1 MVMDKKLFKNY
12 IYNIL
17 YQLVK
22 LFLPLFLVSYTYA
35 HLGPSTLG
43 INDYAA
49 NISSWFIL
57 LGVLGVNTYGNR
69 EIAKVRDNKDRL
81 SKSFYEILVMQII
94 NMTIALVL
102 YVIYTLLFVKE
113 NQIIYFLICLS
124 ILASVFDISWFYYG
138 VEDFGIV
145 SIRNIVVKV
154 VSVLL
159 IFAFV
164 KKPADLW
171 MFTLINSLSDLI
183 GQLVTFLGLKKYINK
198 TKVSVKDAYK
208 NHLAGTFA
216 LFIPTVAINIYTLLD
231 QTLLGTMVEDK
242 GQLNLYKTSVSFVKM
257 FLYFVTSI
265 GAVVMPRIANLFVK
279 NNDHSEV
286 NRYINMTFKLAII
299 LSIPIFVALEVVSG
313 SFFPWYTK
321 DEYMYVIPLVRLVS
335 PIIIFISLSNVFGT
349 QYLVPVGRN
358 NEYTKSIIAGAL
370 INLAINLYAIPRWQA
385 AGACVASVC
394 AEFTVTFTQWLYI
407 RKDVEI
413 HSMSSFIKSALS
425 ALVMGVVIYFIG
437 NAMGAK
443 IITNMVQA
451 IVGIIIYVVML
462 LILKE
467 ETIINLYNKYV
478 LKKDET
484 N

>member
-1 MVMDKKLFKNY
+1 MDKKLFKNY

-69 EIAKVRDNKDRL
+69 EIAKVRDNKERL
-81 SKSFYEILVMQII
+81 SKEFYEILVMQII

-102 YVIYTLLFVKE
+102 YVGYTLLFVKE

-145 SIRNIVVKV
+145 SLRNIIVKI

-183 GQLVTFLGLKKYINK
+183 GQLITFLGLKKYINK

-265 GAVVMPRIANLFVK
+265 GSVVMPRIANLFVK
-279 NNDHSEV
+279 NKDHSEV

-358 NEYTKSIIAGAL
+358 SEYTKSIIAGAL
-370 INLAINLYAIPRWQA
+370 VNLIINLYAIPRWQA

-413 HSMSSFIKSALS
+413 HSMSSFIKSVIS
-425 ALVMGVVIYFIG
+425 AFVMGVVIYFIG
-437 NAMGAK
+437 NAMGSR

-451 IVGIIIYVVML
+451 IVGIIIYALML
-462 LILKE
+462 FVLKE
-467 ETIINLYNKYV
+467 ETVMNVYKKYV

>member
-1 MVMDKKLFKNY
+1 MDKKLFKNY

-22 LFLPLFLVSYTYA
+22 LFLPLFLVSYTYS

-69 EIAKVRDNKDRL
+69 EIAKVRDDKDRL
-81 SKSFYEILVMQII
+81 SKNFYEILVMQII
-94 NMTIALVL
+94 NMSIALLL
-102 YVIYTLLFVKE
+102 YVIYTVLFVKQ

-145 SIRNIVVKV
+145 SIRNIVVKI

-159 IFAFV
+159 IFTFV

-171 MFTLINSLSDLI
+171 MFTLINSLSDLV
-183 GQLVTFLGLKKYINK
+183 GQLVTFLGLKKYIYK
-198 TKVSVKDAYK
+198 TKVSVKEAYK

-216 LFIPTVAINIYTLLD
+216 LFIPTLAINIYTLLD

-242 GQLNLYKTSVSFVKM
+242 AQLSLYKTSVSFVKM

-265 GAVVMPRIANLFVK
+265 GAVVMPRIANIFVK
-279 NNDHSEV
+279 NKDHSEV
-286 NRYINMTFKLAII
+286 NKYINMTFRLAII

-321 DEYMYVIPLVRLVS
+321 DEYMYVIPLVRIVS

-349 QYLVPVGRN
+349 QYLVPTGRN
-358 NEYTKSIIAGAL
+358 SEYTKSIIAGAL
-370 INLAINLYAIPRWQA
+370 VNLIINLYAIPRWQA

-413 HSMSSFIKSALS
+413 HSMSSFIKSLIS
-425 ALVMGVVIYFIG
+425 AIVMGVAVYFVGKYIG
-437 NAMGAK
+437 AR
-443 IITNMVQA
+443 IITNLVQA
-451 IVGIIIYVVML
+451 IIGILVYVMAMF
-462 LILKE
+462 ILKE
-467 ETIINLYNKYV
+467 DTIVNLCNKYV
-478 LKKDET
+478 LKKDEAH
-484 N
+484 

>member
-1 MVMDKKLFKNY
+1 MDKKLFKNY
-12 IYNIL
+12 IYNIM

-145 SIRNIVVKV
+145 SIRNIVVKI

-231 QTLLGTMVEDK
+231 QTLLGTLVEDK

-451 IVGIIIYVVML
+451 IVGIIIYVAML

>member
-1 MVMDKKLFKNY
+1 MDKKLFKNY

-69 EIAKVRDNKDRL
+69 EIAKVRDNKERL
-81 SKSFYEILVMQII
+81 SKEFYEILVMQII

-102 YVIYTLLFVKE
+102 YVGYTLLFVKE

-145 SIRNIVVKV
+145 SLRNIIVKI

-183 GQLVTFLGLKKYINK
+183 GQLITFLGLKKYINK

-451 IVGIIIYVVML
+451 IVGIIIYVAML

-467 ETIINLYNKYV
+467 ETTINLYNKYV

>member
-1 MVMDKKLFKNY
+1 MDKKLFKNY

-69 EIAKVRDNKDRL
+69 EIAKVRDNKERL
-81 SKSFYEILVMQII
+81 SKEFYEILVMQII
-94 NMTIALVL
+94 NMTIALLL
-102 YVIYTLLFVKE
+102 YVGYTLLFVKE

-145 SIRNIVVKV
+145 SLRNIIVKI

-183 GQLVTFLGLKKYINK
+183 GQLITFFGLKKYINK

-265 GAVVMPRIANLFVK
+265 GSVVMPRIANLFVK
-279 NNDHSEV
+279 NKDHSEV

-413 HSMSSFIKSALS
+413 HSMSSFMKSLIS
-425 ALVMGVVIYFIG
+425 AIVMGVIIYFIG
-437 NAMGAK
+437 NAMGSR

-451 IVGIIIYVVML
+451 IVGIIIYALML
-462 LILKE
+462 FVLKE
-467 ETIINLYNKYV
+467 ETVMNVYNKYV

>member
-1 MVMDKKLFKNY
+1 MDKKLFKNY

-69 EIAKVRDNKDRL
+69 EIAKVRDNKERL
-81 SKSFYEILVMQII
+81 SKEFYEILVMQII
-94 NMTIALVL
+94 NMTIALLL
-102 YVIYTLLFVKE
+102 YVGYTLLFVKE

-145 SIRNIVVKV
+145 SLRNIIVKI

-183 GQLVTFLGLKKYINK
+183 GQLITFLGLKKYINK

-265 GAVVMPRIANLFVK
+265 GSVVMPRIANLFVK
-279 NNDHSEV
+279 NKDHSEV

-413 HSMSSFIKSALS
+413 HSMSSFMKSLIS
-425 ALVMGVVIYFIG
+425 AIVMGVIIYFIG
-437 NAMGAK
+437 NAMGSR

-451 IVGIIIYVVML
+451 IVGIIIYALML
-462 LILKE
+462 FVLKE
-467 ETIINLYNKYV
+467 ETVMNVYNKYV

>member
-1 MVMDKKLFKNY
+1 MDKKLFKNY

-69 EIAKVRDNKDRL
+69 EIAKVRDNKERL
-81 SKSFYEILVMQII
+81 SKEFYEILVMQII
-94 NMTIALVL
+94 NMTIALLL
-102 YVIYTLLFVKE
+102 YVGYTLLFVKE

-145 SIRNIVVKV
+145 SLRNIIVKI

-183 GQLVTFLGLKKYINK
+183 GQLITFLGLKKYINK

-265 GAVVMPRIANLFVK
+265 GSVVMPRIANLFVK
-279 NNDHSEV
+279 NKDHSEV

-413 HSMSSFIKSALS
+413 HSMSSFMKSLIS
-425 ALVMGVVIYFIG
+425 AIVMGVIIYFIG
-437 NAMGAK
+437 NAMGSR

-451 IVGIIIYVVML
+451 IVGIIIYALML
-462 LILKE
+462 FVLKE
-467 ETIINLYNKYV
+467 ETVMNIYNKYV

>member
-1 MVMDKKLFKNY
+1 MDKKLFKNY

-102 YVIYTLLFVKE
+102 YVVYTLLFVKE

-145 SIRNIVVKV
+145 SIRNIVVKI

-321 DEYMYVIPLVRLVS
+321 DEYMYIIPLVRLVS

>member
-1 MVMDKKLFKNY
+1 MDKKLFKNY

-22 LFLPLFLVSYTYA
+22 LFLPLFLVSYTYS

-69 EIAKVRDNKDRL
+69 EIAKVRDDKDRL
-81 SKSFYEILVMQII
+81 SKNFYEILVMQII
-94 NMTIALVL
+94 NMSIALLL
-102 YVIYTLLFVKE
+102 YVIYTVLFVKQ

-145 SIRNIVVKV
+145 SIRNIVVKI

-159 IFAFV
+159 IFTFV

-171 MFTLINSLSDLI
+171 MFTLINSLSDLV
-183 GQLVTFLGLKKYINK
+183 GQLVTFLGLKKYIDK
-198 TKVSVKDAYK
+198 TKVSVKEAYK

-216 LFIPTVAINIYTLLD
+216 LFIPTLAINIYTLLD

-242 GQLNLYKTSVSFVKM
+242 AQLSLYKTSVSFVKM

-265 GAVVMPRIANLFVK
+265 GAVVMPRIANIFVK
-279 NNDHSEV
+279 NKDHSEV
-286 NRYINMTFKLAII
+286 NKYINMTFRLAII

-321 DEYMYVIPLVRLVS
+321 DEYMYVIPLVRIVS

-349 QYLVPVGRN
+349 QYLVPTGRN
-358 NEYTKSIIAGAL
+358 SEYTKSIIAGAL
-370 INLAINLYAIPRWQA
+370 VNLIINLYAIPRWQA

-413 HSMSSFIKSALS
+413 HSMSSFIKSLIS
-425 ALVMGVVIYFIG
+425 AIVMGVAVYFVG
-437 NAMGAK
+437 EYMGAR
-443 IITNMVQA
+443 IITNLVQA
-451 IVGIIIYVVML
+451 IIGILVYVMAMF
-462 LILKE
+462 ILKE
-467 ETIINLYNKYV
+467 DTIVNLCNKYV
-478 LKKDET
+478 LKKDEAH
-484 N
+484 

>member
-1 MVMDKKLFKNY
+1 MDKKLFKNY

-69 EIAKVRDNKDRL
+69 EIAKVRDNKERL
-81 SKSFYEILVMQII
+81 SKEFYEILVMQII
-94 NMTIALVL
+94 NMTIALLL
-102 YVIYTLLFVKE
+102 YVGYTLLFVKE

-265 GAVVMPRIANLFVK
+265 GSVVMPRIANLFVK
-279 NNDHSEV
+279 NKDHSEV

-358 NEYTKSIIAGAL
+358 SEYTKSIIAGAL
-370 INLAINLYAIPRWQA
+370 VNLIINLYAIPRWQA

-413 HSMSSFIKSALS
+413 HSMSSFIKSVIS
-425 ALVMGVVIYFIG
+425 AFVMGVVIYFIG
-437 NAMGAK
+437 NAMGSR

-451 IVGIIIYVVML
+451 IVGIIIYALML
-462 LILKE
+462 FVLKE
-467 ETIINLYNKYV
+467 ETVMNVYNKYV

>member
-1 MVMDKKLFKNY
+1 MDKKLFKNY

-145 SIRNIVVKV
+145 SIRNIVVKI

-321 DEYMYVIPLVRLVS
+321 DEYMYIIPLVRLVS

-425 ALVMGVVIYFIG
+425 ALVMGVIIYFIG

>member
-1 MVMDKKLFKNY
+1 MDKKLFKNY

-145 SIRNIVVKV
+145 SIRNIVVKI

>member
-1 MVMDKKLFKNY
+1 MDKKLFKNY

-102 YVIYTLLFVKE
+102 YVVYTLLFVKE

-145 SIRNIVVKV
+145 SIRNIVVKI

-321 DEYMYVIPLVRLVS
+321 DEYMYIIPLVRLVS

-425 ALVMGVVIYFIG
+425 ALVMGVIIYFIG

-451 IVGIIIYVVML
+451 IVGIIIYVAML

-467 ETIINLYNKYV
+467 ETTINLYNKYV

>member
-1 MVMDKKLFKNY
+1 MDKKLFKNY
-12 IYNIL
+12 IYNIM

-145 SIRNIVVKV
+145 SIRNIVVKI

-385 AGACVASVC
+385 VGACVASVC

-451 IVGIIIYVVML
+451 IVGIIIYVAML

>member
-1 MVMDKKLFKNY
+1 MDKKLFKNY

-69 EIAKVRDNKDRL
+69 EIAKVRDNKERL
-81 SKSFYEILVMQII
+81 SKEFYEILLMQII
-94 NMTIALVL
+94 NMSIALVL
-102 YVIYTLLFVKE
+102 YVGYTLLFVKE

-145 SIRNIVVKV
+145 SLRNIIVKI

-183 GQLVTFLGLKKYINK
+183 GQLITFLGLKKYINK

-265 GAVVMPRIANLFVK
+265 GSVVMPRIANLFVK
-279 NNDHSEV
+279 NKDHSEV

-358 NEYTKSIIAGAL
+358 SEYTKSIIAGAL
-370 INLAINLYAIPRWQA
+370 INLIINLYAIPRWQA

-394 AEFTVTFTQWLYI
+394 AEFTVTFVQWLYI

-413 HSMSSFIKSALS
+413 HSMSSFIKSLIS
-425 ALVMGVVIYFIG
+425 AIVMGVIIYFIG
-437 NAMGAK
+437 NAMGAR
-443 IITNMVQA
+443 IITNLVQA
-451 IVGIIIYVVML
+451 IVGMMVYVAML
-462 LILKE
+462 LVLKE
-467 ETIINLYNKYV
+467 ETVRNLYNKYI
-478 LKKDET
+478 LKKDEAH
-484 N
+484 

>member
-1 MVMDKKLFKNY
+1 MDKKLFKNY
-12 IYNIL
+12 IYNIM

-145 SIRNIVVKV
+145 SIRNIVVKI

-265 GAVVMPRIANLFVK
+265 GSVVMPRIANLFVK
-279 NNDHSEV
+279 NKDHSEV

-299 LSIPIFVALEVVSG
+299 LSVPIFVALEVVSG

-370 INLAINLYAIPRWQA
+370 INLLINLYAIPRWQA

-451 IVGIIIYVVML
+451 IVGIIIYVAML

-467 ETIINLYNKYV
+467 ETTINLYNKYV

>member
-1 MVMDKKLFKNY
+1 MDKKLFKNY

-69 EIAKVRDNKDRL
+69 EIAKVRDNKERL
-81 SKSFYEILVMQII
+81 SKEFYEILVMQII
-94 NMTIALVL
+94 NMTIALLL
-102 YVIYTLLFVKE
+102 YVGYTFLFVKE

-145 SIRNIVVKV
+145 SLRNIIVKI

-183 GQLVTFLGLKKYINK
+183 GQLITFFGLKKYINK

-265 GAVVMPRIANLFVK
+265 GSVVMPRIANLFVK
-279 NNDHSEV
+279 NKDHSEV

-358 NEYTKSIIAGAL
+358 SEYTKSIIAGAL
-370 INLAINLYAIPRWQA
+370 VNLIINLYAIPRWQA

-413 HSMSSFIKSALS
+413 HSMSSFIKSVIS
-425 ALVMGVVIYFIG
+425 AFVMGVVIYFIG
-437 NAMGAK
+437 NAMGSR

-451 IVGIIIYVVML
+451 IVGIIIYALML
-462 LILKE
+462 FVLKE
-467 ETIINLYNKYV
+467 ETVMNVYNKYV

>member
-1 MVMDKKLFKNY
+1 MDKKLFKNY

-145 SIRNIVVKV
+145 SIRNIVVKI

-321 DEYMYVIPLVRLVS
+321 DEYMYIIPLVRLVS

-425 ALVMGVVIYFIG
+425 ALVMGVIIYFIG

-451 IVGIIIYVVML
+451 IVGIIIYVAML

-467 ETIINLYNKYV
+467 ETTINLYNKYV

>member
-1 MVMDKKLFKNY
+1 M
-12 IYNIL
+12 
-17 YQLVK
+17 
-22 LFLPLFLVSYTYA
+22 
-35 HLGPSTLG
+35 
-43 INDYAA
+43 
-49 NISSWFIL
+49 
-57 LGVLGVNTYGNR
+57 
-69 EIAKVRDNKDRL
+69 
-81 SKSFYEILVMQII
+81 
-94 NMTIALVL
+94 
-102 YVIYTLLFVKE
+102 
-113 NQIIYFLICLS
+113 
-124 ILASVFDISWFYYG
+124 
-138 VEDFGIV
+138 
-145 SIRNIVVKV
+145 
-154 VSVLL
+154 
-159 IFAFV
+159 
-164 KKPADLW
+164 
-171 MFTLINSLSDLI
+171 I
-183 GQLVTFLGLKKYINK
+183 GQLITFLGLKKYINK

-265 GAVVMPRIANLFVK
+265 GSVVMPRIANLFVK
-279 NNDHSEV
+279 NKDHSEV

-413 HSMSSFIKSALS
+413 HSMSSFMKSLIS
-425 ALVMGVVIYFIG
+425 AIVMGVIIYFIG
-437 NAMGAK
+437 NAMGSR

-451 IVGIIIYVVML
+451 IVGIIIYALML
-462 LILKE
+462 FVLKE
-467 ETIINLYNKYV
+467 ETVLNVYNKYV

>member
-1 MVMDKKLFKNY
+1 MDKKLFKNY

-69 EIAKVRDNKDRL
+69 EIAKVRDNKERL
-81 SKSFYEILVMQII
+81 SKEFYEILVMQII
-94 NMTIALVL
+94 NMTIALLL
-102 YVIYTLLFVKE
+102 YVGYTLLFVKE

-145 SIRNIVVKV
+145 SIRNIVVKI

-159 IFAFV
+159 IFTFV

-265 GAVVMPRIANLFVK
+265 GSVVMPRIANLFVK
-279 NNDHSEV
+279 NKDHSEV

-299 LSIPIFVALEVVSG
+299 LSVPIFVALEVVSG

-370 INLAINLYAIPRWQA
+370 INLLINLYAIPRWQA

-413 HSMSSFIKSALS
+413 HSMSSFIKSVIS
-425 ALVMGVVIYFIG
+425 AFVMGVVIYFIG
-437 NAMGAK
+437 NAMGNR

-451 IVGIIIYVVML
+451 IVGIIIYALML
-462 LILKE
+462 FVLKE
-467 ETIINLYNKYV
+467 ETVMNVYNKYV

>member
-1 MVMDKKLFKNY
+1 MDKKIFKNY

-35 HLGPSTLG
+35 HLGSSTLG
-43 INDYAA
+43 INDYAT

-57 LGVLGVNTYGNR
+57 FGVLGVNTYGNR
-69 EIAKVRDNKDRL
+69 EIAKVRDDKDKL
-81 SKSFYEILVMQII
+81 SKSFYEILAMQFI
-94 NMTIALVL
+94 NMMIVFVL
-102 YVIYTLLFVKE
+102 YVLYTILFVKE
-113 NQIIYFLICLS
+113 NQIIYFIICLS
-124 ILASVFDISWFYYG
+124 ILASAFDISWFYYG

-145 SIRNIVVKV
+145 SIRNIVVKLV
-154 VSVLL
+154 GVLL
-159 IFAFV
+159 IFSFV
-164 KKPADLW
+164 KTPEDLW
-171 MFTLINSLSDLI
+171 KFSLINCSSDLI
-183 GQLVTFLGLKKYINK
+183 GQIITFFGLKKYIHK
-198 TKVSVKDAYK
+198 SDVTVKEAYK

-265 GAVVMPRIANLFVK
+265 GAVVMPRIANVFVK
-279 NNDHSEV
+279 NKDHKEV
-286 NRYINMTFKLAII
+286 NKYINITFRLAII
-299 LSIPIFVALEVVSG
+299 LSIPIFVALEVVSE
-313 SFFPWYTK
+313 SFFPWYAK
-321 DEYMYVIPLVRLVS
+321 SEYTSLIPLVRLVS
-335 PIIIFISLSNVFGT
+335 PIIILISLSNVFGT
-349 QYLVPVGRN
+349 QYLVPTGRN
-358 NEYTKSIIAGAL
+358 NEYTKSIIFGAL

-394 AEFTVTFTQWLYI
+394 AEFTVSFTQWLYI

-413 HSMSSFIKSALS
+413 HSMSSFVKSLIS
-425 ALVMGVVIYFIG
+425 AIVMGVVVYFIG

-443 IITNMVQA
+443 IVTNAIQA
-451 IVGIIIYVVML
+451 VVGIIVYVGMMF
-462 LILKE
+462 ILKE
-467 ETIINLYNKYV
+467 DTIMNLYNKYI
-478 LKKDET
+478 LKKNEA

>member
-1 MVMDKKLFKNY
+1 MDKKLFKNY

-69 EIAKVRDNKDRL
+69 EIAKVRDNKERL
-81 SKSFYEILVMQII
+81 SKEFYEILVMQII
-94 NMTIALVL
+94 NMTIALLL
-102 YVIYTLLFVKE
+102 YVGYTLLFVKE

-145 SIRNIVVKV
+145 SLRNIIVKI

-265 GAVVMPRIANLFVK
+265 GSVVMPRIANLFVK
-279 NNDHSEV
+279 NKDHSEV

-413 HSMSSFIKSALS
+413 HSMSSFMKSLIS
-425 ALVMGVVIYFIG
+425 AIVMGVIIYFIG
-437 NAMGAK
+437 NAMGSR

-451 IVGIIIYVVML
+451 IVGIIIYALML
-462 LILKE
+462 FVLKE
-467 ETIINLYNKYV
+467 ETVMNVYNKYV

>member
-1 MVMDKKLFKNY
+1 MDKKLFKNY

-69 EIAKVRDNKDRL
+69 EIAKVRDNKERL
-81 SKSFYEILVMQII
+81 SKEFYEILVMQII

-102 YVIYTLLFVKE
+102 YVGYTLLFVKE

-145 SIRNIVVKV
+145 SLRNIIVKI

-183 GQLVTFLGLKKYINK
+183 GQLITFLGLKKYINK

-265 GAVVMPRIANLFVK
+265 GSVVMPRIANLFVK
-279 NNDHSEV
+279 NKDHSEV

-358 NEYTKSIIAGAL
+358 SEYTKSIIAGAL
-370 INLAINLYAIPRWQA
+370 VNLIINLYAIPRWQA

-413 HSMSSFIKSALS
+413 HSMSSFIKSVIS
-425 ALVMGVVIYFIG
+425 AFVMGVVIYFIG
-437 NAMGAK
+437 NAMGSR

-451 IVGIIIYVVML
+451 IVGIIIYALML
-462 LILKE
+462 FVLKE
-467 ETIINLYNKYV
+467 ETVMNVYNKYV

>member
-1 MVMDKKLFKNY
+1 MDKKLFKNY

-69 EIAKVRDNKDRL
+69 EIAKVRDNKERL
-81 SKSFYEILVMQII
+81 SKEFYEILVMQII
-94 NMTIALVL
+94 NMTIALLL
-102 YVIYTLLFVKE
+102 YVGYTLLFVKE

-145 SIRNIVVKV
+145 SLRNIIVKI

-183 GQLVTFLGLKKYINK
+183 GQLITFFGLKKYINK

-265 GAVVMPRIANLFVK
+265 GSVVMPRIANLFVK
-279 NNDHSEV
+279 NKDHSEV

-394 AEFTVTFTQWLYI
+394 AEFTVTFTQWLYV

-413 HSMSSFIKSALS
+413 HSMSSFMKSLIS
-425 ALVMGVVIYFIG
+425 AIVMGVIIYFIG
-437 NAMGAK
+437 NAMGSR

-451 IVGIIIYVVML
+451 IVGIIIYALML
-462 LILKE
+462 FVLKE
-467 ETIINLYNKYV
+467 ETVMNVYNKYV

>member
-1 MVMDKKLFKNY
+1 MDKKLFKNY

-69 EIAKVRDNKDRL
+69 EIAKVRDNKERL
-81 SKSFYEILVMQII
+81 SKEFYEILVMQII
-94 NMTIALVL
+94 NMTIALLL
-102 YVIYTLLFVKE
+102 YVGYTLLFVKE

-145 SIRNIVVKV
+145 SIRNIVVKI

-159 IFAFV
+159 IFTFV

-265 GAVVMPRIANLFVK
+265 GSVVMPRIANLFVK
-279 NNDHSEV
+279 NKDHSEV

-299 LSIPIFVALEVVSG
+299 LSVPIFVALEVVSG

-370 INLAINLYAIPRWQA
+370 INLLINLYAIPRWQA

-413 HSMSSFIKSALS
+413 HSMSSFIKSVIS
-425 ALVMGVVIYFIG
+425 AFVMGVVIYFIG
-437 NAMGAK
+437 NAMGSR

-451 IVGIIIYVVML
+451 IVGIIIYALML
-462 LILKE
+462 FVLKE
-467 ETIINLYNKYV
+467 ETVMNVYNKYV

>member
-1 MVMDKKLFKNY
+1 MDKKLFKNY

-69 EIAKVRDNKDRL
+69 EIAKVRDNKERL
-81 SKSFYEILVMQII
+81 SKEFYEILVMQII
-94 NMTIALVL
+94 NMTIALLL
-102 YVIYTLLFVKE
+102 YVGYTLLFVKE

-145 SIRNIVVKV
+145 SLRNIIVKI

-183 GQLVTFLGLKKYINK
+183 GQLITFFGLKKYINK

-265 GAVVMPRIANLFVK
+265 GSVVMPRIANLFVK
-279 NNDHSEV
+279 NKDHSEV

-413 HSMSSFIKSALS
+413 HSMSSFMKSLIS
-425 ALVMGVVIYFIG
+425 AIVMGVIIYFIG
-437 NAMGAK
+437 NAMGSR

-451 IVGIIIYVVML
+451 IVGIIIYALML
-462 LILKE
+462 FVLKE
-467 ETIINLYNKYV
+467 ETVMNIYNKYV

>member
-1 MVMDKKLFKNY
+1 MDKKLFKNY

-69 EIAKVRDNKDRL
+69 EIAKVRDNKERL
-81 SKSFYEILVMQII
+81 SKEFYEILVMQII

-102 YVIYTLLFVKE
+102 YVGYTLLFVKE

-145 SIRNIVVKV
+145 SLRNIIVKI

-183 GQLVTFLGLKKYINK
+183 GQLITFLGLKKYINK

-265 GAVVMPRIANLFVK
+265 GSVVMPRIANLFVK
-279 NNDHSEV
+279 NKDHSEV

-299 LSIPIFVALEVVSG
+299 LSVPIFVALEVVSG

-358 NEYTKSIIAGAL
+358 SEYTKSIIAGAL
-370 INLAINLYAIPRWQA
+370 VNLIINLYAIPRWQA

-413 HSMSSFIKSALS
+413 HSMSSFIKSVIS
-425 ALVMGVVIYFIG
+425 AFVMGVVIYFIG
-437 NAMGAK
+437 NAMGNR

-451 IVGIIIYVVML
+451 IVGIIIYALML
-462 LILKE
+462 FVLKE
-467 ETIINLYNKYV
+467 ETVMNVYNKYV

>member
-1 MVMDKKLFKNY
+1 MDKKLFKNY

-102 YVIYTLLFVKE
+102 YVVYTLLFVKE

-145 SIRNIVVKV
+145 SIRNIVVKI

-321 DEYMYVIPLVRLVS
+321 DEYMYIIPLVRLVS

-425 ALVMGVVIYFIG
+425 ALVMGVIIYFIG

>member
-1 MVMDKKLFKNY
+1 MDKKLFKNY

-69 EIAKVRDNKDRL
+69 EIAKVRDNKERL
-81 SKSFYEILVMQII
+81 SKEFYEILVMQII
-94 NMTIALVL
+94 NMTIALLL
-102 YVIYTLLFVKE
+102 YVGYTLLFVKE

-145 SIRNIVVKV
+145 SLRNIIVKI

-171 MFTLINSLSDLI
+171 MFTLINSLSDFI

-265 GAVVMPRIANLFVK
+265 GSVVMPRIANLFVK
-279 NNDHSEV
+279 NKDHSEV

-413 HSMSSFIKSALS
+413 HSMSSFMKSLIS
-425 ALVMGVVIYFIG
+425 AIVMGVIIYFIG
-437 NAMGAK
+437 NAMGSR

-451 IVGIIIYVVML
+451 IVGIIIYALML
-462 LILKE
+462 FVLKE
-467 ETIINLYNKYV
+467 ETVMNVYNKYV

>member
-1 MVMDKKLFKNY
+1 MDKKIFKNY

-69 EIAKVRDNKDRL
+69 EIAKVRDDKERL

-94 NMTIALVL
+94 NMSIALVL

-145 SIRNIVVKV
+145 SIRNIVVKI

-159 IFAFV
+159 IFTFV

-198 TKVSVKDAYK
+198 RKVSVKEAYK
-208 NHLAGTFA
+208 NHLAGTFS

-265 GAVVMPRIANLFVK
+265 GSVVMPRIANLFVK
-279 NNDHSEV
+279 NKDHSEV

-299 LSIPIFVALEVVSG
+299 LSLPIFVALEVVSG

-321 DEYMYVIPLVRLVS
+321 TEYMYVIPLVRLVS

-358 NEYTKSIIAGAL
+358 GEYTKSIIAGAL
-370 INLAINLYAIPRWQA
+370 VNLLINLYAIPRWAA

-413 HSMSSFIKSALS
+413 HSMPSFIKSTIS
-425 ALVMGVVIYFIG
+425 ALVMGIVIYFIG
-437 NAMGAK
+437 SAMGAR

-451 IVGIIIYVVML
+451 IVGMLVYVGML
-462 LILKE
+462 FVLKE
-467 ETIINLYNKYV
+467 ETIMNLYNKYV
-478 LKKDET
+478 LKKDEAH
-484 N
+484 